1 MENASKTLSSKREQ
15 LSKKQKKMSL
25 TPATPA
31 ASHLV
36 LILYANELAA
46 WQASP
51 GSKPKALPI
60 KGEQRLS
67 VRNAQALES
76 AHADIAER
84 LRGNGV
90 DVACTHWL
98 VDLGGRQWCAD
109 STGKVGNAATWQL
122 LAWEWLAERFGLGNA
137 APWEAVEMF
146 TDQVLPWLTTA
157 DDSHQRQ
164 QLQKAREYEHYNET
178 ERLAAERAALEQ
190 ENDRLRGQNAALQ
203 QVDVERLVSFLPALF
218 PRVFTV
224 LGPTDL
230 ALLCGQVMP
239 LSIPNPYPEPSE
251 EALRTLQR
259 RFRTLPYELQKQ
271 IVGFVAPLPQ
281 RQKLQPRPEMRELVQ
296 SLEGV

>member
-1 MENASKTLSSKREQ
+1 MENSTKTLSSKREQ
-15 LSKKQKKMSL
+15 LSKKQQKMSL
-25 TPATPA
+25 TLATPA

-60 KGEQRLS
+60 KGKQRLS

-109 STGKVGNAATWQL
+109 SAGKVGNAATWQL

-137 APWEAVEMF
+137 APWEAVETF
-146 TDQVLPWLTTA
+146 TDQILPWLTTA

-164 QLQKAREYEHYNET
+164 QLQKAREHEHYNET

-203 QVDVERLVSFLPALF
+203 RVDVERLVSFLPALF

-251 EALRTLQR
+251 EALRSLQR
-259 RFRTLPYELQKQ
+259 RFRTLPHELQKQ

>member
-1 MENASKTLSSKREQ
+1 MENASKSLPGNREH
-15 LSKKQKKMSL
+15 LSKKQQKSSVTL
-25 TPATPA
+25 DTPLV
-31 ASHLV
+31 SHLV
-36 LILYANELAA
+36 LVLHTNELAA

-51 GSKPKALPI
+51 GGKPKALLI
-60 KGEQRLS
+60 KGEQRLT
-67 VRNAQALES
+67 VRHGQALES

-98 VDLGGRQWCAD
+98 VDAGGRQWCAD
-109 STGKVGNAATWQL
+109 SAGKVGNAAIWQL
-122 LAWEWLAERFGLGNA
+122 LAWEWLADRFGLGNA
-137 APWEAVEMF
+137 TPWETQETFIA
-146 TDQVLPWLTTA
+146 QILPWLTTA

-164 QLQKAREYEHYNET
+164 QLQHTREREHHTET
-178 ERLAAERAALEQ
+178 ERLAGERAALAQ

-203 QVDVERLVSFLPALF
+203 QVDIERLASFLPALF

-230 ALLCGQVMP
+230 ALLCGQVTP

-259 RFRTLPYELQKQ
+259 RFRTLPHELQKQ
-271 IVGFVAPLPQ
+271 IVGFVASLPQ

-296 SLEGV
+296 SLEGL